1 LAMHARMIHGYS
13 SGRPFD
19 AMEKRIYTAAAR
31 DPKVAQRM
39 GRVGVRIDSPL
50 KVMRPGTLARV
61 AWASRR
67 PRGYSSTTRT
77 SPSLTA

>member
-1 LAMHARMIHGYS
+1 MIHGYS
-13 SGRPFD
+13 TGRKFD
-19 AMEKRIYTAAAR
+19 AVEKRLYTAAAR
-31 DPKVAQRM
+31 DPKVAERM

-61 AWASRR
+61 AWANRKGAAKAS
-67 PRGYSSTTRT
+67 YSSTTST